1 MEIDTNELLHSGK
14 KGMKWGYN
22 DGVPNGKR
30 TAGEEENSLTV
41 TDDTEV
47 MIRDGKFYFSQP
59 DGTYQTVSGDT
70 YEERDVDDWLSSTFE
85 STTAANLSTRKK
97 KTVKNV
103 GKIERGFKNFINK
116 GSEFLDKLFG

>member
-1 MEIDTNELLHSGK
+1 MNLDVNELLHSGK

-30 TAGEEENSLTV
+30 VAGEEENSLTV

-59 DGTYQTVSGDT
+59 DGTWQTVSGDT

-103 GKIERGFKNFINK
+103 GKIERAINK
-116 GSEFLDKLFG
+116 GIDWLNNLFGFDD

>member
-1 MEIDTNELLHSGK
+1 MNLDVNELLHSGK

-30 TAGEEENSLTV
+30 VAGEGEGSLTV
-41 TDDTEV
+41 TDDTEI

-85 STTAANLSTRKK
+85 STTAANLSTRKT
-97 KTVKNV
+97 KTVRNV
-103 GKIERGFKNFINK
+103 GKIERAINK
-116 GSEFLDKLFG
+116 GINWLNNLFGFDD